1 MHYSIRHLT
10 KFRYSSAISESV
22 MEVRMQ
28 PRTEGGQHCTWFDLA
43 VKPRA
48 ILTSYRDHLGNS
60 IHHFDVPSHH
70 ANLAIK
76 AEAVVE
82 IAPQVLPESLAADAW
97 SDLDALVA
105 QGDYWEMLMPSHFA
119 TPTEPLRKLAQE
131 LNVCRRDDPLSLLR
145 EVTAALRDAFEYA
158 PQSTEV
164 DSPID
169 VALKERRG
177 VCQDFAHIMTTM
189 VRELRIPCRYV
200 SGYLFHRAEDQDRSA
215 EDATHAWVEALMPG
229 LGWVGFDP
237 TNNLIANQRHI
248 RVAIGRDYSDV
259 PPTRGVFKGEA
270 KSELSVAVQVS
281 PSSAP
286 LPEDKLPVNANWLV
300 ADRGEPEEPD
310 YEQQWRK
317 RQQEEQQQQ

>member
-10 KFRYSSAISESV
+10 KFRYSAPISESV

-28 PRTEGGQHCTWFDLA
+28 PRTEGGQHCIWFDLV
-43 VKPRA
+43 VKPRTS
-48 ILTSYRDHLGNS
+48 LTSYRDHLGNL

-70 ANLAIK
+70 TNLAIK

-82 IAPQVLPESLAADAW
+82 ITPRVLPESLATDAW
-97 SDLDALVA
+97 SELDALVA
-105 QGDYWEMLMPSHFA
+105 DGDYWEMLMPSRFA
-119 TPTEPLRKLAQE
+119 APTESLRELARE

-145 EVTAALRDAFEYA
+145 ELTARLRDAFEYA

-169 VALKERRG
+169 LALKERRG
-177 VCQDFAHIMTTM
+177 VCQDFAHIMTAM
-189 VRELRIPCRYV
+189 ARELRIPCRYV
-200 SGYLFHRAEDQDRSA
+200 SGYLFHRVEDQDRSA
-215 EDATHAWVEALMPG
+215 ADATHAWIEALLPG

-237 TNNLIANQRHI
+237 TNNLIAGERHI
-248 RVAIGRDYSDV
+248 RVAIGRDYGDV

-286 LPEDKLPVNANWLV
+286 LPEDNLPVNTNWLV
-300 ADRGEPEEPD
+300 AERGEPEELD
-310 YEQQWRK
+310 YE
-317 RQQEEQQQQ
+317 RQRRERQQQQQQQ

>member
-10 KFRYSSAISESV
+10 KFRYSAAISESV

-169 VALKERRG
+169 LALKERRG

-200 SGYLFHRAEDQDRSA
+200 SGYLFHRVEDQDRSA

-259 PPTRGVFKGEA
+259 PPTRGVFKGVSGVR
-270 KSELSVAVQVS
+270 SELAVAVCVGPVRARPGGVPAPFVPWMS
-281 PSSAP
+281 HEVSAP
-286 LPEDKLPVNANWLV
+286 RVD
-300 ADRGEPEEPD
+300 ADTD
-310 YEQQWRK
+310 
-317 RQQEEQQQQ
+317 QQQQ

>member
-10 KFRYSSAISESV
+10 RFRYSAAISESV

-28 PRTEGGQHCTWFDLA
+28 PRTEGGQHCIWFDLA

-48 ILTSYRDHLGNS
+48 SLTSYRDHLGNL

-82 IAPQVLPESLAADAW
+82 VAPQVLPESLATDAW
-97 SDLDALVA
+97 SELDALVA
-105 QGDYWEMLMPSHFA
+105 DGDYWEMLMPSHFA

-145 EVTAALRDAFEYA
+145 ELTAALRDAFEYA

-169 VALKERRG
+169 LALKERRG
-177 VCQDFAHIMTTM
+177 VCQDFAHIMTAM

-300 ADRGEPEEPD
+300 ADRGEAEEPD

-317 RQQEEQQQQ
+317 RQQQEQQQQ

>member
-10 KFRYSSAISESV
+10 RFRYSAAISESV

-28 PRTEGGQHCTWFDLA
+28 PRTEGGQHCIWFDLA

-48 ILTSYRDHLGNS
+48 SLTSYRDHLGNL

-82 IAPQVLPESLAADAW
+82 ISPHVLPESLATDAW
-97 SDLDALVA
+97 SELDAMVA
-105 QGDYWEMLMPSHFA
+105 EGDYWEMLMPSHFA

-145 EVTAALRDAFEYA
+145 ELTAALRDAFEYA
-158 PQSTEV
+158 PQSTDV

-169 VALKERRG
+169 LALKERRG
-177 VCQDFAHIMTTM
+177 VCQDFAHIMIAM
-189 VRELRIPCRYV
+189 VRELRVPCRYV
-200 SGYLFHRAEDQDRSA
+200 SGYLFHRVEDQDRSA
-215 EDATHAWVEALMPG
+215 EDATHAWIEALLPG

-270 KSELSVAVQVS
+270 KSELSVAVQVA

-300 ADRGEPEEPD
+300 DRGEPEEPD

-317 RQQEEQQQQ
+317 RQQQEQQQQ